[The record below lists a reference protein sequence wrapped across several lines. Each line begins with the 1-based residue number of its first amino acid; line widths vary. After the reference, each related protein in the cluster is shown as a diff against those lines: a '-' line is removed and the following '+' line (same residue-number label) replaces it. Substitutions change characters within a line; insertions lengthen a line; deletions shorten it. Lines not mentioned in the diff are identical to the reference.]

1 MQSIVGYTATSM
13 PTPGKVIAPDEIY
26 IVLTPQS
33 LTQPSKMTT
42 RLRLELKELSAYFPV
57 YVDYLDAINDYPY
70 DQIQAVNLTEIKREL
85 GMPI

>member
-1 MQSIVGYTATSM
+1 MQSNVGYTATSM